1 MGWLFGRK
9 KEPESAE
16 EMLRRY
22 NDEQAARLSAVG
34 AGELTVDDVF
44 SITGR
49 GTIATGKVTFGVL
62 RVGDRIN
69 IVRDG
74 ATVSSTEIAGI
85 EMFRK
90 RATEASPGA
99 TVGILL
105 RHRVD
110 VASGDVIRA
119 SASS

>member
-1 MGWLFGRK
+1 MGWLFGKK

-22 NDEQAARLSAVG
+22 NDEQTARLSAVG

-49 GTIATGKVTFGVL
+49 GMIATGKVASGVL
-62 RVGDRIN
+62 RVGDRIS

-74 ATVSSTEIAGI
+74 ETVSSTEVAGI
-85 EMFRK
+85 ETFRK
-90 RATEASPGA
+90 RTTEASAGA
-99 TVGILL
+99 TAGILF

>member
-16 EMLRRY
+16 DMLRRY
-22 NDEQAARLSAVG
+22 NDEQTARLSAVG

-49 GTIATGKVTFGVL
+49 GTIATGKVSSGIL
-62 RVGDRIN
+62 RVGDRIS

-90 RATEASPGA
+90 RATEASVGA
-99 TVGILL
+99 TVGILF
-105 RHRVD
+105 RNRVD

>member
-1 MGWLFGRK
+1 MGWLFARK

-22 NDEQAARLSAVG
+22 NDEQTARLSAVG

-49 GTIATGKVTFGVL
+49 GTIATGKVASGVL
-62 RVGDRIN
+62 RVGDRIS

-74 ATVSSTEIAGI
+74 AAVSSTEIAGI

-90 RATEASPGA
+90 RATEASVGV
-99 TVGILL
+99 TVGILF